1 MVTSGGAVKLT
12 GNQAVK
18 VPLGKAN
25 GLARI
30 HVNKKTFITSP
41 EENAER
47 ISSFIFMGME
57 LSLDVDKIVK
67 STRWKGEADYPT
79 CPMRSRFYLHHPLKR
94 GCCQK

>member
-18 VPLGKAN
+18 FPLGKAN

-41 EENAER
+41 EENAEK

-57 LSLDVDKIVK
+57 LSLDVDKHKV
-67 STRWKGEADYPT
+67 E
-79 CPMRSRFYLHHPLKR
+79 R
-94 GCCQK
+94 GGRLSHMSHAQ